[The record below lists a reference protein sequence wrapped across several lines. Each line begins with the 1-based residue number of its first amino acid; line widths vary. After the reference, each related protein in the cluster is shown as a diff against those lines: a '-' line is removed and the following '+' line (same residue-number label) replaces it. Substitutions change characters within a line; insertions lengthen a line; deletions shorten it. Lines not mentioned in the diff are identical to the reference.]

1 MCETASSGAVGYYTA
16 LVTHDMAVALAKLGQ
31 NYDNSTFVNQA
42 KFEQA
47 QKALQRRLEE
57 QMQKNLEKQIEKQ
70 LEGKG
75 LSASARVAERQK
87 RMSSESAK
95 ISKQASEEATKT
107 YYVEQLLPVYVKGE
121 EEKLF
126 SFKEKAGQLTCAAGK
141 KG

>member
-1 MCETASSGAVGYYTA
+1 MMYDTGIEDYSAIKAAVDMQKTLEAEGTGNS
-16 LVTHDMAVALAKLGQ
+16 HDMAVALAKLGQ

-95 ISKQASEEATKT
+95 ISKQASAEATQTLNRIRKM
-107 YYVEQLLPVYVKGE
+107 K
-121 EEKLF
+121 KL
-126 SFKEKAGQLTCAAGK
+126 
-141 KG
+141 